1 MKTFARY
8 CLNKFVYVKKRCL
21 PSCHR
26 PLMIGWIN
34 GWTNRRINTQ
44 FDVGTNGRM
53 NGQLDGWTESW
64 TNGEMGGWTH
74 ALIEVL
80 AKSEQHLWKVRKIH
94 ANICQ
99 AVSTST
105 LFNQNFYTKL
115 SVHMSI
121 SDTFVEGDRGQISN
135 ISHSDSV
142 TTQF

>member
-1 MKTFARY
+1 
-8 CLNKFVYVKKRCL
+8 
-21 PSCHR
+21 
-26 PLMIGWIN
+26 MIGQTN
-34 GWTNRRINTQ
+34 GRTNGRTNEQ
-44 FDVGTNGRM
+44 SDGGTNGRM
-53 NGQLDGWTESW
+53 NGQLDGRTESW
-64 TNGEMGGWTH
+64 TNGEMGGWTQ
-74 ALIEVL
+74 ALMEVL
-80 AKSEQHLWKVRKIH
+80 AKSEQHLWKVRNVH

-142 TTQF
+142 TAQV